1 MGSFKADEY
10 ENYGSSG
17 GGGFFKISKDMEV
30 KRVRFMYE
38 TVDDIEGMAVHKIKT
53 TTNDGKNK
61 EIYVN
66 CLRNYDDPVDVCP
79 FCREKYKTEAKLF
92 IPVYNIDEGCTQI
105 WDRGKTMF
113 QTLISQCKRYSNEK
127 THICN
132 NVFEI
137 ERHGKPK
144 DTTTTYAFFQVD
156 KDDTELADLPE
167 AQTVLGGLV
176 LDKSADDMEY
186 FIENSEFPPTDEEEN
201 DTPVRRRDSRS
212 SNRDSER
219 RPERRTPARSSR
231 RSNEDEF

>member
-1 MGSFKADEY
+1 MGSFKADEF

-17 GGGFFKISKDMEV
+17 GGGFFKISNDMEV
-30 KRVRFMYE
+30 KHVRFLYE
-38 TVDDIEGMAVHKIKT
+38 TTADIEGMAVHKVKI
-53 TTNDGKNK
+53 DGKDR
-61 EIYVN
+61 YVN
-66 CLRNYDDPVDVCP
+66 CLRDYNQPIDDCP
-79 FCREKYKTEAKLF
+79 FCRERYKTEAKLF
-92 IPVYNIDEGCTQI
+92 IPVYNIDEDCTQI

-113 QTLISQCKRYSNEK
+113 QTLMSQCKRYSNEK

-144 DTTTTYAFFQVD
+144 DTTTTYAIFQTDV
-156 KDDTELADLPE
+156 DDTELADLPE
-167 AQTVLGGLV
+167 AQKVLGGLV

-186 FIENSEFPPTDEEEN
+186 FIENHEFPPTDDEEN

-212 SNRDSER
+212 SDRDSER

-231 RSNEDEF
+231 RNSADEF